1 MTRYHNI
8 LTFALLLAGAT
19 GCSKFLEVDNIGKSS
34 TESFFAELSGLESAL
49 DGLYSE
55 TFNYYDDYMNYAD
68 LASDLVDLTPNASEL
83 QTDIFE
89 FQALPED
96 NAGYPRLLWKA
107 AYNVVTNANN
117 ILHFGPKLKESY
129 PDDAKKIDRILGEAY
144 FIRALMFLELSKVYS
159 QNYTYTDDASH
170 MGIPTPTQPLSFNAT
185 VARPTLKATYTQ
197 ILEDLGNARKFLA
210 EGDPRTGGKEVYYV
224 SDRACRALLARVY
237 LYMGNYEEAEKYASE
252 VIAEVPL
259 TPYAEYEMMFRYPE
273 GNPGKESIL
282 RLSGYEKTSSLSSL
296 YDPTNQPSAVPSQT
310 LLALFDDPEDLR
322 GKRLL
327 HYDPVYEGYD
337 DLLHGI
343 EMDACVKYYINEK
356 YLVDN
361 KGLYGH
367 VDPFVLRCSEMY
379 LIRAEAL
386 CNRATPDLEGAA
398 ADLKALIARA
408 TGKDVSQVTL
418 TYAGK
423 EEMNVLIEKER
434 MRELCFEGHRLTDI
448 TRRHQNLVRDASTT
462 AKTTR
467 IDYPD
472 YRFVLPICQLEMDSN
487 GAMKQNPGYVGATEN

>member
-1 MTRYHNI
+1 MR
-8 LTFALLLAGAT
+8 LTAQQVLDHPWLTIGAGSANSLRFFVGGGPVTDSDRAHSMVQKLTAPLAMRF
-19 GCSKFLEVDNIGKSS
+19 KQMQPLKPRRR
-34 TESFFAELSGLESAL
+34 ESAEN
-49 DGLYSE
+49 D
-55 TFNYYDDYMNYAD
+55 
-68 LASDLVDLTPNASEL
+68 
-83 QTDIFE
+83 
-89 FQALPED
+89 
-96 NAGYPRLLWKA
+96 
-107 AYNVVTNANN
+107 
-117 ILHFGPKLKESY
+117 

-197 ILEDLGNARKFLA
+197 ILEDLGNARKLLA

-423 EEMNVLIEKER
+423 EEMNALIPSSVLFSER
-434 MRELCFEGHRLTDI
+434 KTGTLNSVPRAYIALSLKAIRPAMTVSPIREDLKALRHVVPIDPVAPRI
-448 TRRHQNLVRDASTT
+448 RR
-462 AKTTR
+462 
-467 IDYPD
+467 
-472 YRFVLPICQLEMDSN
+472 RFIC
-487 GAMKQNPGYVGATEN
+487 